1 MWVWRELYSVS
12 QSYFEF
18 FRLPAQYDIDLN
30 LLDATYRSIQAEVH
44 PDKFVTASPAERL
57 QSMQTATLANEAYQ
71 TLKHPTSRAR
81 YFLHLNGVETQEES
95 NTAMPTDF
103 LMTQMEWREAIEEA
117 EDAKDI
123 AALDQQLLMMKK
135 TAKSLQQALAAALS
149 SAETFSEAAKIVRKL
164 SFIDKVSADVGNII
178 ARLED

>member
-1 MWVWRELYSVS
+1 MSDS
-12 QSYFEF
+12 TYFSLF
-18 FRLPAQYDIDLN
+18 GLPQQFEVDTA
-30 LLDATYRSIQAEVH
+30 LLDQHYRKLQSEVH

-81 YFLHLNGVETQEES
+81 YLLKLNGIDTLE
-95 NTAMPTDF
+95 NTNTSMPADF

-123 AALDQQLLMMKK
+123 AALEMQRKMMQS
-135 TAKSLQQALAAALS
+135 TANNLQQTLASALNAPKLNVPSTYDVATSL
-149 SAETFSEAAKIVRKL
+149 VRQL
-164 SFIDKVSADVGNII
+164 SFIDKVCADVDNII
-178 ARLED
+178 TKLED